1 MLARFRW
8 LSLALAVSL
17 TSAAYPTHAQDSDE
31 PKDPAPGL
39 NEGLL
44 GAFQFRNIGPAVM
57 SGRIADIAIDPVDRS
72 VRYLA
77 VASGGVWKTN
87 NAGTTWSPIFDGYG
101 SYSIGCVTV
110 DPNDRFTVWVG
121 TGENNSQRSVGYG
134 DGLYKS
140 IDGGKSFSKVG
151 LANSEHIAKIIVHPE
166 NSNIVYVAA
175 QGPLWKDG
183 GDRGL
188 YKTIDGGKTWSQ
200 VLAISERT
208 GVTDLVMDPRA
219 PNVLYAASYQ
229 RRRHQWTLIDGGP
242 ESAIYKTTDG
252 GTTWR
257 KITRGLPGGDI
268 GRIGLAISPI
278 QPDIVY
284 AIVEASEGSSGFFR
298 SGDRGESWQKQS
310 SYVTSSPQYYQEL
323 VACPHKLDRVY
334 ALDTLLMVTED
345 GGKTFV
351 PAGEANKHVDNH
363 ALVIDPT
370 DEDHLLV
377 GCDGGLYESWDRGSS
392 YHYYSNL
399 PITQFYKIGLSNDK
413 PFYYVYGGTQD
424 NATQGG
430 PSRTTNIHGI
440 RNSDW
445 FITVF
450 GDGFDPAVDP
460 EDPNTVYSQ
469 WQYGGLVRFDR
480 KTGETIDIKPQEE
493 KDGPP
498 LRWNWDSP
506 LLISPHSSKR
516 LYYGCQ
522 ILFASDDRGDTWK
535 AISPDLTRQID
546 RNQLKVM
553 GRVWGVDTVA
563 KNASTSPYGSIISVD
578 ESPLVSG
585 LIYAGTDDGLIQVTE
600 DGGQNWRKV
609 DKFGSLDVPE
619 FGYISDI
626 EASLFDPNTVF
637 VTVNNFKR
645 GDFRPYVLKST
656 DRGHNWSLITAN
668 LPERGSVYTIKQ
680 DHVAADLLFVGTEF
694 GVFCTLDG
702 GQKWLQLNGGIP
714 TIAVRELEIQRRES
728 DLVVGTFGRGIY
740 ILDDYSPLRAIST
753 SMVDEA
759 AKIFP
764 VKPGLM
770 YVPSA
775 PLAGGGPKAYQGA
788 SFFTAPN
795 PDFGVTFT
803 YYVKETVKS
812 KKSQRKE
819 KEQKAAANGGDT
831 PYPTWEELKAEDREQ
846 LSKAWLVIK
855 DSAGRV
861 VNRLPAAL
869 SRGVHRATWGY
880 DLPSVGPL
888 AGGAS
893 PTALPGKYTVS
904 YVQVIEGETK
914 ELVPPVEFEV
924 QPLGWDAVTPEQRV
938 AYAEFNSQ
946 VAKLQRVVL
955 AAQRMVSQTKE
966 QLDLVQRMVE
976 GTPTLDPAFAKEA
989 RDLAQKLEDLS
1000 EKFTGDPTKPRR
1012 NEPGMPGM
1020 LDRLQ
1025 TVIGGS
1031 YGVSTGPTN
1040 THRRLL
1046 TLVNEEYVAVEAQ
1059 LRQLLETDLP
1069 NFHQKLEDAGAP
1081 WTPGRKLPTLK

>member
-1 MLARFRW
+1 MLRQFRW
-8 LSLALAVSL
+8 LSLAVALSVF
-17 TSAAYPTHAQDSDE
+17 PTNSILVAQDSDE

-57 SGRIADIAIDPVDRS
+57 SGRIADIAIDPADRS
-72 VRYLA
+72 VRYIA
-77 VASGGVWKTN
+77 AASGGVWKTN

-140 IDGGKSFSKVG
+140 IDGGKSFNKVG
-151 LANSEHIAKIIVHPE
+151 LENSEHIAKIIVHPKE
-166 NSNIVYVAA
+166 SNTVFVAA

-188 YKTIDGGKTWSQ
+188 YKTTDGGKTWSC
-200 VLAISERT
+200 VLSISERT
-208 GVTDLVMDPRA
+208 GVTDVVMDPRD
-219 PNVLYAASYQ
+219 PDVLYAAAYQ

-242 ESAIYKTTDG
+242 ESAIYKSTDG
-252 GTTWR
+252 GASWR
-257 KITRGLPGGDI
+257 KISRGLPGGDV
-268 GRIGLAISPI
+268 GRIGLALSPI

-284 AIVEASEGSSGFFR
+284 ALVEAAEDNSGFFR
-298 SGDRGESWQKQS
+298 SSDRGESWQKQS
-310 SYVTSSPQYYQEL
+310 SFGTTSPQYYQEI

-334 ALDTLLMVTED
+334 ALDTYLMVTED

-351 PAGEANKHVDNH
+351 PAGESNKHVDNH
-363 ALVIDPT
+363 ALIIDPA
-370 DEDHLLV
+370 DEKHLLV
-377 GCDGGLYESWDRGSS
+377 GCDGGLYESWDRGNNYY
-392 YHYYSNL
+392 YHSNL
-399 PITQFYKIGLSNDK
+399 PLTQFYKIGLSNDK

-460 EDPNTVYSQ
+460 DDPNTVYSQ

-480 KTGETIDIKPQEE
+480 RTGETIDIKPQEE

-506 LLISPHSSKR
+506 LLISPHNSKR
-516 LYYGCQ
+516 LYYGSQ

-553 GRVWGVDTVA
+553 GRIWGVDTVA
-563 KNASTSPYGSIISVD
+563 KNASTSPYGSVISVD
-578 ESPLVSG
+578 ESSLVAG
-585 LIYAGTDDGLIQVTE
+585 LIYAGTDDGLLQVTE
-600 DGGQNWRKV
+600 DGGQNWRKIE
-609 DKFGSLDVPE
+609 KFGSLDVPE
-619 FGYISDI
+619 YGYVSDV
-626 EASLFDPNTVF
+626 EASLFDANTVF

-656 DRGHNWSLITAN
+656 DRGHNWTLITAN

-680 DHVAADLLFVGTEF
+680 DHVAQDLLFVGTEF

-702 GQKWLQLNGGIP
+702 GQKWLQLNGGLP
-714 TIAVRELEIQRRES
+714 TIAARELEIQKRES

-740 ILDDYSPLRAIST
+740 ILDDYSPLRAISLA
-753 SMVDEA
+753 MVDEA

-788 SFFTAPN
+788 NFYTASN
-795 PDFGVTFT
+795 PEFGVTFT
-803 YYVKETVKS
+803 YYVKESVKS
-812 KKSQRKE
+812 LKAQRKE
-819 KEQKAAANGGDT
+819 KEQKAGGGDT
-831 PYPTWEELKAEDREQ
+831 PYPSWDELKAEDRAQ
-846 LSKAWLVIK
+846 APKAWLTIK
-855 DSAGRV
+855 DISGRV
-861 VNRLPAAL
+861 VTRLPGTL
-869 SRGVHRATWGY
+869 SRGIHRATWDY
-880 DLPSVGPL
+880 QLPSVGPL
-888 AGGAS
+888 ASGAR

-904 YVQVIEGETK
+904 YSQVIDGETK

-924 QPLGWDAVTPEQRV
+924 VPLGWDAVTPEQRV
-938 AYAEFNSQ
+938 VFAEFNSQ

-955 AAQRMVSQTKE
+955 AAQRMVSQSKE
-966 QLDLVQRMVE
+966 QLEFVQRMIEAV
-976 GTPTLDPAFAKEA
+976 PTLDPAFAKEA
-989 RDLAQKLEDLS
+989 RDLALKLEDLS

-1012 NEPGMPGM
+1012 NEPAMPGM

-1040 THRRLL
+1040 THRRLFA
-1046 TLVNEEYVAVEAQ
+1046 LVNEEYVAVEAQ
-1059 LRQLLETDLP
+1059 LRQLLETDIP
-1069 NFHQKLEDAGAP
+1069 VFHQKLEEAGAP

>member
-1 MLARFRW
+1 MLRQFRW
-8 LSLALAVSL
+8 LSLAVALSILPSNSILV
-17 TSAAYPTHAQDSDE
+17 AQDSDE

-44 GAFQFRNIGPAVM
+44 GGFQFRNIGPAVM

-72 VRYLA
+72 VRYVA
-77 VASGGVWKTN
+77 AASGGVWKTN

-151 LANSEHIAKIIVHPE
+151 LENSEHIAKIIVHPKE
-166 NSNIVYVAA
+166 SNTVFVAA

-188 YKTIDGGKTWSQ
+188 YKTTDGGKTWNC
-200 VLAISERT
+200 VLSISERT
-208 GVTDLVMDPRA
+208 GVTDLVMDPRD
-219 PNVLYAASYQ
+219 PNVLYAAAYQ

-242 ESAIYKTTDG
+242 ESAIYKSTDG
-252 GTTWR
+252 GASWR
-257 KITRGLPGGDI
+257 KISRGLPGGDV
-268 GRIGLAISPI
+268 GRIGLALSPI

-284 AIVEASEGSSGFFR
+284 ALVEAAEDNSGFFR
-298 SGDRGESWQKQS
+298 SSDRGESWQKQS
-310 SYVTSSPQYYQEL
+310 SFGTTSPQYYQEI

-334 ALDTLLMVTED
+334 ALDTYLMVTED

-351 PAGEANKHVDNH
+351 PAGESNKHVDNH
-363 ALVIDPT
+363 ALIIDPT
-370 DEDHLLV
+370 DEKHLLV
-377 GCDGGLYESWDRGSS
+377 GCDGGLYESWDRGNN
-392 YHYYSNL
+392 YYYYSNL
-399 PITQFYKIGLSNDK
+399 PLTQFYKIGLSNDK

-460 EDPNTVYSQ
+460 EEPNTVYSQ

-480 KTGETIDIKPQEE
+480 RTGETVDIKPQEE

-506 LLISPHSSKR
+506 LLISPHNSKR
-516 LYYGCQ
+516 LYYGSQ

-553 GRVWGVDTVA
+553 GRIWGVDTVA
-563 KNASTSPYGSIISVD
+563 KNASTSPYGSVISVD
-578 ESPLVSG
+578 ESALVAG
-585 LIYAGTDDGLIQVTE
+585 LIYAGTDDGLLQVTE
-600 DGGQNWRKV
+600 DGGQNWRKIE
-609 DKFGSLDVPE
+609 KFGSLEVPE
-619 FGYISDI
+619 YGYISDV
-626 EASLFDPNTVF
+626 EASLFDANTVF

-656 DRGHNWSLITAN
+656 DRGHNWTLITAN

-680 DHVAADLLFVGTEF
+680 DHVAQDLLFVGTEF

-702 GQKWLQLNGGIP
+702 GQKWLELNGGLP
-714 TIAVRELEIQRRES
+714 TIAARELEIQKRES

-740 ILDDYSPLRAIST
+740 ILDDYSPLRAISLA
-753 SMVDEA
+753 MVDEA

-788 SFFTAPN
+788 NFYTAPN
-795 PDFGVTFT
+795 PEFGVTFT
-803 YYVKETVKS
+803 YYVKESVKS
-812 KKSQRKE
+812 LKAQRQE
-819 KEQKAAANGGDT
+819 KEQKAGGGDT
-831 PYPTWEELKAEDREQ
+831 PYPSWDELKAEDRAQ
-846 LSKAWLVIK
+846 NPKAWLTIK
-855 DSAGRV
+855 DMSGRV
-861 VNRLPAAL
+861 VTRLPGTL
-869 SRGVHRATWGY
+869 SRGIHRATWDY
-880 DLPSVGPL
+880 QLPSVGPL
-888 AGGAS
+888 ASGAR

-904 YVQVIEGETK
+904 YSQVIDGETK

-924 QPLGWDAVTPEQRV
+924 VPLGWDAVTPEQRV
-938 AYAEFNSQ
+938 VFAEFNGQ

-955 AAQRMVSQTKE
+955 AAQRMVSQSKE
-966 QLDLVQRMVE
+966 QLEFVQRMIEAV
-976 GTPTLDPAFAKEA
+976 PTLDPALAKEA
-989 RDLAQKLEDLS
+989 RDLALKLEDLS

-1012 NEPGMPGM
+1012 NEPAMPGM

-1040 THRRLL
+1040 THRRLFA
-1046 TLVNEEYVAVEAQ
+1046 LVNEEYTTVEAQ
-1059 LRQLLETDLP
+1059 LRQLLETDIP
-1069 NFHQKLEDAGAP
+1069 VFHQKLEEAGAP

>member
-1 MLARFRW
+1 MLRQFRW
-8 LSLALAVSL
+8 LSLAVALSFFPSHSILV
-17 TSAAYPTHAQDSDE
+17 AQDSDE

-57 SGRIADIAIDPVDRS
+57 SGRIADIAIDPTDRS
-72 VRYLA
+72 VRYIA
-77 VASGGVWKTN
+77 AASGGVWKTN

-140 IDGGKSFSKVG
+140 IDGGKSFNKVG
-151 LANSEHIAKIIVHPE
+151 LENSEHIAKIIVHPKE
-166 NSNIVYVAA
+166 SNTVFVAA

-188 YKTIDGGKTWSQ
+188 YKTTDGGKTWSC
-200 VLAISERT
+200 VLSISERT
-208 GVTDLVMDPRA
+208 GVTDVVMDPRD
-219 PNVLYAASYQ
+219 PDVLYAAAYQ

-242 ESAIYKTTDG
+242 ESAIYKSTDG
-252 GTTWR
+252 GASWR
-257 KITRGLPGGDI
+257 KISRGLPGGDI
-268 GRIGLAISPI
+268 GRIGLALSPI

-284 AIVEASEGSSGFFR
+284 ALVEAAEENSGFFR
-298 SGDRGESWQKQS
+298 SSDRGESWQKQS
-310 SYVTSSPQYYQEL
+310 SFGTTSPQYYQEI

-334 ALDTLLMVTED
+334 ALDTYLMVTED

-363 ALVIDPT
+363 ALIIDPA
-370 DEDHLLV
+370 DEKHLLV
-377 GCDGGLYESWDRGSS
+377 GCDGGLYESWDRGNN
-392 YHYYSNL
+392 YYYYANL
-399 PITQFYKIGLSNDK
+399 PLTQFYKIGLSNDK

-480 KTGETIDIKPQEE
+480 RTGETIDIKPQEE
-493 KDGPP
+493 KAGPP

-506 LLISPHSSKR
+506 LLISPHNSKR
-516 LYYGCQ
+516 LYYGSQ

-553 GRVWGVDTVA
+553 GRIWGVDTVA
-563 KNASTSPYGSIISVD
+563 KNASTSPYGSVISVD
-578 ESPLVSG
+578 ESSLVPG
-585 LIYAGTDDGLIQVTE
+585 LIYAGTDDGLLQVTE
-600 DGGQNWRKV
+600 DGGQNWRKIE
-609 DKFGSLDVPE
+609 KFGSLDVPE
-619 FGYISDI
+619 YGYISDI
-626 EASLFDPNTVF
+626 EASLFDANTVF

-656 DRGHNWSLITAN
+656 DRGQNWTLITAN

-680 DHVAADLLFVGTEF
+680 DHVAQDLLFVGTEF

-702 GQKWLQLNGGIP
+702 GQKWLQLKGGLP
-714 TIAVRELEIQRRES
+714 TIAARELEIQKRES

-740 ILDDYSPLRAIST
+740 ILDDYSPLRAISLA
-753 SMVDEA
+753 MVDEA

-788 SFFTAPN
+788 NFYTAPN
-795 PDFGVTFT
+795 PEFGVTFT
-803 YYVKETVKS
+803 YYVKESVKS
-812 KKSQRKE
+812 LKAQRKE
-819 KEQKAAANGGDT
+819 KEQKAGGGDT
-831 PYPTWEELKAEDREQ
+831 PYPSWDELKAEDRSQ
-846 LSKAWLVIK
+846 APKAWLTIK
-855 DSAGRV
+855 DVSGRV
-861 VNRLPAAL
+861 VTRLPGTL
-869 SRGVHRATWGY
+869 SRGIHRATWDY
-880 DLPSVGPL
+880 QLPSVGPL
-888 AGGAS
+888 ASGAR

-904 YVQVIEGETK
+904 YSQVIDGETK

-924 QPLGWDAVTPEQRV
+924 VPLGWDAVTPEQRV
-938 AYAEFNSQ
+938 VFADFNGQ

-955 AAQRMVSQTKE
+955 AAQRMVSQSKE
-966 QLDLVQRMVE
+966 QLEFVQRMIEAV
-976 GTPTLDPAFAKEA
+976 PTLDPAFAKEA
-989 RDLAQKLEDLS
+989 RDLALKLEDLS

-1012 NEPGMPGM
+1012 NELAMPGM

-1040 THRRLL
+1040 THRRLFA
-1046 TLVNEEYVAVEAQ
+1046 LVNEEYVAVEAQ
-1059 LRQLLETDLP
+1059 LRQLLETDIP
-1069 NFHQKLEDAGAP
+1069 VFHQKLEEAGAP

>member
-1 MLARFRW
+1 MLRQFRW
-8 LSLALAVSL
+8 LSLAVALSVF
-17 TSAAYPTHAQDSDE
+17 PTNSILVAQDSDE

-57 SGRIADIAIDPVDRS
+57 SGRIADIAIDPTDRS
-72 VRYLA
+72 VRYIA
-77 VASGGVWKTN
+77 AASGGVWKTN

-140 IDGGKSFSKVG
+140 IDGGKSFNKVG
-151 LANSEHIAKIIVHPE
+151 LENSEHIAKIIVHPKE
-166 NSNIVYVAA
+166 SNTVFVAA

-188 YKTIDGGKTWSQ
+188 YKTTDGGKTWSC
-200 VLAISERT
+200 VLSISERT
-208 GVTDLVMDPRA
+208 GVTDVVMDPRD
-219 PNVLYAASYQ
+219 PDVLYAAAYQ

-242 ESAIYKTTDG
+242 ESAIYKSTDG
-252 GTTWR
+252 GASWR
-257 KITRGLPGGDI
+257 KISRGLPGGDV
-268 GRIGLAISPI
+268 GRIGLALSPI

-284 AIVEASEGSSGFFR
+284 ALVEAAEDNSGFFR
-298 SGDRGESWQKQS
+298 SSDRGESWQKQS
-310 SYVTSSPQYYQEL
+310 SFGTTSPQYYQEI

-334 ALDTLLMVTED
+334 ALDTYLMVTED

-351 PAGEANKHVDNH
+351 PAGESNKHVDNH
-363 ALVIDPT
+363 ALIIDPA
-370 DEDHLLV
+370 DEKHLLV
-377 GCDGGLYESWDRGSS
+377 GCDGGLYESWDRGNN
-392 YHYYSNL
+392 YYYYSNL
-399 PITQFYKIGLSNDK
+399 PLTQFYKIGLSNDK

-460 EDPNTVYSQ
+460 DDPNTVYSQ

-480 KTGETIDIKPQEE
+480 RTGETIDIKPQEE

-506 LLISPHSSKR
+506 LLISPHNSKR
-516 LYYGCQ
+516 LYYGSQ

-553 GRVWGVDTVA
+553 GRIWGVDTVA
-563 KNASTSPYGSIISVD
+563 KNASTSPYGSVISVD
-578 ESPLVSG
+578 ESSLVAG
-585 LIYAGTDDGLIQVTE
+585 LIYAGTDDGLLQVTE
-600 DGGQNWRKV
+600 DGGQNWRKIE
-609 DKFGSLDVPE
+609 KFGSLDVPE
-619 FGYISDI
+619 YGYISDV
-626 EASLFDPNTVF
+626 EASLFDANTVF

-656 DRGHNWSLITAN
+656 DRGHNWTLITAN

-680 DHVAADLLFVGTEF
+680 DHVAQDLLFVGTEF

-702 GQKWLQLNGGIP
+702 GQKWLQLNGGLP
-714 TIAVRELEIQRRES
+714 TIAARELEIQKRES

-740 ILDDYSPLRAIST
+740 ILDDYSPLRAISLA
-753 SMVDEA
+753 MVDEA

-788 SFFTAPN
+788 NFYTASN
-795 PDFGVTFT
+795 PEFGVTFT
-803 YYVKETVKS
+803 YYVKESVKS
-812 KKSQRKE
+812 LKAQRKE
-819 KEQKAAANGGDT
+819 KEQKAGGGDT
-831 PYPTWEELKAEDREQ
+831 PYPSWDELKAEDRAQ
-846 LSKAWLVIK
+846 APKAWLTIK
-855 DSAGRV
+855 DISGRV
-861 VNRLPAAL
+861 VTRLPGTL
-869 SRGVHRATWGY
+869 SRGIHRATWDY
-880 DLPSVGPL
+880 QLPSVGPL
-888 AGGAS
+888 ASGAR

-904 YVQVIEGETK
+904 YSQVIDGETK

-924 QPLGWDAVTPEQRV
+924 VPLGWDAVTPEQRV
-938 AYAEFNSQ
+938 VFAEFNSQ

-955 AAQRMVSQTKE
+955 AAQRMVSQSKE
-966 QLDLVQRMVE
+966 QLEFVQRMIEAV
-976 GTPTLDPAFAKEA
+976 PTLDPAFAKEA
-989 RDLAQKLEDLS
+989 RDLALKLEDLS

-1012 NEPGMPGM
+1012 NEPAMPGM

-1040 THRRLL
+1040 THRRLFA
-1046 TLVNEEYVAVEAQ
+1046 LVNEEYVAVEAQ
-1059 LRQLLETDLP
+1059 LRQLLETDIP
-1069 NFHQKLEDAGAP
+1069 VFHQKLEEAGAP